1 MIRYLMDL
9 KQLKTFLEVA
19 DLGSLSRAADRLHV
33 AQPALG
39 RQIRML
45 EEELGGPLFS
55 RHGRGMVLTE
65 TGSLLVARATTIL
78 RMVEDTRDELTASLG
93 ANGGTVSGA
102 VSLGVSPTAG
112 EVISGRLAERFL
124 RDYPQVALRIVPTFS
139 GYLSEMLQRG
149 EIDLA
154 VMYETSAVRHIPAEP
169 LIQETLFLVGAAGSG
184 LDLETPHDFASLAAL
199 PMVLPGPR
207 HGLRILLEN
216 AARQAGIA
224 LRVTVEADALQTL
237 KDLAARGLA
246 HTVLPLP
253 AIHPELRAGALR
265 AAPIVNP
272 ALNRKLVLARS
283 IVRPASRAVRV
294 FADTLRAET
303 ADMVRDGVWQGELLL
318 VRPEQS
324 GQR

>member
-1 MIRYLMDL
+1 MDL
-9 KQLKTFLEVA
+9 KQLKTFLHVA
-19 DLGSLSRAADRLHV
+19 ELGSLSRAADRLNI

-39 RQIRML
+39 RQIRLL
-45 EEELGGPLFS
+45 EEELGGALFA
-55 RHGRGMVLTE
+55 RHGRGMVLTD
-65 TGSLLVARATTIL
+65 TGALLVERATAIL
-78 RMVEDTRDELTASLG
+78 RMVEDTRDALTASLG
-93 ANGGTVSGA
+93 AVSGA

-112 EVISGRLAERFL
+112 EVLSGRLVERFL
-124 RDYPQVALRIVPTFS
+124 RDYPQVTFRIVPAFS
-139 GYLSEMLQRG
+139 GYLAEMLQRG

-154 VMYETSAVRHIPAEP
+154 VMYQTAAIQRIPSEP
-169 LIQETLFLVGAAGSG
+169 LIQETLFLVGAASTE
-184 LDLETPHDFASLAAL
+184 LDLGTPRDFAALADL
-199 PMVLPGPR
+199 PLVLPGPR

-237 KDLAARGLA
+237 KELAARGLA

-253 AIHPELRAGALR
+253 AIHPELRAGTLR
-265 AAPIVNP
+265 AAPIANP
-272 ALNRKLVLARS
+272 TLDRRLILARS

-318 VRPEQS
+318 DPPARS
-324 GQR
+324 G